1 MGNTDSVNHRGRK
14 SLWKRSTGEKVWYK
28 QGQDFDMVFYGCP
41 YCEKKMSQSRAEECV
56 FRHMLAYYRYKV
68 MGKLRKDPDFWLA
81 EWGCVLPNDPLWE
94 HRWLTKFSP
103 VYWERENMSKLM
115 EKVDTNR
122 YDLSTA
128 EAAWSNFRADWEKER
143 IGEFPKYRAEFRQ
156 FLKTLQVTKSGDR
169 VYAYDIRVQERS
181 REITPSNFLL
191 ATVQNIDFT
200 RNRIQIRFDFDSN
213 SVWMPMHR
221 EGRDY
226 LKPLLVVSPVHT
238 PLVDPTEF
246 PLEEKELAGAIPNDE
261 RQLQVDVMDCHGK
274 WYQAEIREFRD
285 DQVLI
290 HYDGWPDRY
299 DEWIVS
305 DSDRIEPL
313 FARTAPDVFHAIQCG
328 RAAIR
333 KAAPEPTF
341 KPTLFPHVVA
351 DLLEFIDQNHI
362 NCEDCKEPMT
372 TQTFHLTRCF
382 HMICKLCNHARGE
395 RCFCGHPFADTMAI
409 PKDFLNTLAHFG
421 KLAKW
426 ECVVCM
432 EPMTDKNF
440 HLTSCLHKV
449 CKSCLHEIKTRH
461 NPSCPLCRQEINS

>member
-1 MGNTDSVNHRGRK
+1 
-14 SLWKRSTGEKVWYK
+14 
-28 QGQDFDMVFYGCP
+28 MVFYGCP

-68 MGKLRKDPDFWLA
+68 MGKLRKDPEFWLA
-81 EWGCVLPNDPLWE
+81 EWGRVLPIDPLWE

-115 EKVDTNR
+115 EKVETYR

-128 EAAWSNFRADWEKER
+128 EAVWSNFRADWEKER
-143 IGEFPKYRAEFRQ
+143 IGDFPKYRAEFRQ
-156 FLKTLQVTKSGDR
+156 FLKTLQVTKPGDR
-169 VYAYDIRVQERS
+169 VYAYDIRVREPS
-181 REITPSNFLL
+181 RKITPSNFRL

-200 RNRIQIRFDFDSN
+200 RNRIQIHFDFDSN
-213 SVWMPMHR
+213 SIWMPMHR

-226 LKPLLVVSPVHT
+226 LKPLMVVSSVHT
-238 PLVDPTEF
+238 PLVDPTECPHEEMHREGRDYLQ
-246 PLEEKELAGAIPNDE
+246 PLLDPLVDPTECPHEEKELAGAIPNDN
-261 RQLQVDVMDCHGK
+261 RQLLVDVMDCRGK

-299 DEWIVS
+299 DEWIGR
-305 DSDRIEPL
+305 DSERIEPL
-313 FARTAPDVFHAIQCG
+313 FARTAPDVFHAIQSG

-333 KAAPEPTF
+333 EAAPEPTF
-341 KPTLFPHVVA
+341 QPTLFPHVIA

-382 HMICKLCNHARGE
+382 HMICKLCNHARGG
-395 RCFCGHPFADTMAI
+395 RCFCGHPFAATMAI
-409 PKDFLNTLAHFG
+409 PNDFLNTLAHFG
-421 KLAKW
+421 KRAKW

-432 EPMTDKNF
+432 EPMVDKNF

-449 CKSCLHEIKTRH
+449 CKSCLHEIKTRR
-461 NPSCPLCRQEINS
+461 NPRCPVCRQEINS